1 MDLSRPFQRANST
14 SQLGVKMTRFFLVSS
29 GALLMGSLG
38 AFFLFVPLLSIAT
51 VAWIFVGLLF
61 MFGLGFQVGTQAMLR
76 CASLAKPTHPSALTP
91 PEPSSSWR
99 F

>member
-1 MDLSRPFQRANST
+1 
-14 SQLGVKMTRFFLVSS
+14 MTRFFLVSS
-29 GALLMGSLG
+29 GALLLGSLG

-76 CASLAKPTHPSALTP
+76 CASLGKQTQTSAITA
-91 PEPSSSWR
+91 PEASSRWR